1 MRPPRPSAEAIR
13 RAEEK
18 NAAAMRL
25 LAKGKLR
32 EALNDLNDAI
42 WIAPSYPRSYVN
54 RADVFERLGMAPQ
67 ADADRQRAQ
76 QLAPTAGQADE
87 GSVEEALPP
96 AAASGA
102 EASGSGSSGGRHP
115 SISIG
120 GLLWPWMVRTVL
132 GLVAVAAIA
141 AGVLFGTGI
150 LDDGDSDVASFSSPS
165 PSPTITATPTV
176 VATPVPTATATATP
190 IRLPVGNPFSF
201 VDLQEEWEARDIVVA
216 PGDLSAGYS
225 GFSIAPL
232 DVSLVRGNASMEL
245 SLFVYGNR
253 EGARGD
259 WALISGRAPAPK
271 EGRSLPDHGS
281 VWWNRN
287 MVVVTLSR
295 TGDIG
300 FDALDGFLSLI
311 P

>member
-1 MRPPRPSAEAIR
+1 MRPRPSAEAIR

-18 NAAAMRL
+18 NAAAIRL

-32 EALNDLNDAI
+32 QALNDLNDAI

-87 GSVEEALPP
+87 GSVEEAPPP

-115 SISIG
+115 SISTG

-132 GLVAVAAIA
+132 GLVAVAAITAIA

-150 LDDGDSDVASFSSPS
+150 LDDRDGDVASFSSPS
-165 PSPTITATPTV
+165 PTPTITPAPTV
-176 VATPVPTATATATP
+176 GATLLPTATAIP
-190 IRLPVGNPFSF
+190 IRFPVGNPFSV
-201 VDLQEEWEARDIVVA
+201 VDLREEWEARDIVVA
-216 PGDLSAGYS
+216 LGDLSAGYS

-232 DVSLVRGNASMEL
+232 DVSLVRGDASMQL

-253 EGARGD
+253 EEARGD
-259 WALISGRAPAPK
+259 WELVSGRAPEPK

-287 MVVVTLSR
+287 MVVVTFSR